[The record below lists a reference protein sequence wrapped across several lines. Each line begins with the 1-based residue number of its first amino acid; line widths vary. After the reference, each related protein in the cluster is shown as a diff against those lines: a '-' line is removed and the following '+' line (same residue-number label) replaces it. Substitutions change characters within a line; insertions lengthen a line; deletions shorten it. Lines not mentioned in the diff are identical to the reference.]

1 MEKINSSKW
10 SKRKVGDGPPSW
22 TSELDGV
29 LYVMEEVTCRSK
41 VYLLSTE
48 GKEGVKDVVKRLV
61 IRVETDSNATK
72 DDSVRNKKKQK
83 RQESND

>member
-1 MEKINSSKW
+1 
-10 SKRKVGDGPPSW
+10 
-22 TSELDGV
+22 
-29 LYVMEEVTCRSK
+29 MEEVTCRSK

>member
-1 MEKINSSKW
+1 
-10 SKRKVGDGPPSW
+10 
-22 TSELDGV
+22 
-29 LYVMEEVTCRSK
+29 MEEVTCRSK

-72 DDSVRNKKKQK
+72 DDSVRDKKKQK